1 MAQIVFRDECA
12 STVWHLLH
20 LEAISGG
27 SVQGSSQ
34 SVALHIMFVFHLKY
48 FKYPTVKYSG
58 EGY

>member
-34 SVALHIMFVFHLKY
+34 SVALHIMFVF
-48 FKYPTVKYSG
+48 T
-58 EGY
+58 